1 MRAEISN
8 KNLGRLED
16 VTDTKITKNCDEVLG
31 KALTELE
38 TLKSEK
44 EENDSFDM
52 TTCDETKS
60 EMEGKN
66 A

>member
-16 VTDTKITKNCDEVLG
+16 LTDTKITKNCDEVLG
-31 KALTELE
+31 NALTELE

-52 TTCDETKS
+52 STCDETKN
-60 EMEGKN
+60 EMDGKI